1 MASILEV
8 IRGKRRIAR
17 LILDEEVVD
26 DDFVF
31 VIACNTIHTG
41 KAMKIAPNAKFDD
54 GKIDLIIVRNTS
66 RTELLKLFP
75 KPSISFLSV
84 ESIKFSFNNHILY
97 IFVFFDGLSVAS
109 SSLFGFF
116 FPKLFSDIFGANFG
130 GNDLVWL
137 KFVLLPGVAI
147 NVLLM
152 FFALTKNRPGILL
165 SNILRVFT
173 TVSYLFMW
181 GEATIIRSLL
191 NLIIIHH
198 VIVVTTTFV
207 LYFKK
212 EDNTTSEELNSI

>member
-1 MASILEV
+1 MLPSIAFLWLEV
-8 IRGKRRIAR
+8 
-17 LILDEEVVD
+17 
-26 DDFVF
+26 
-31 VIACNTIHTG
+31 
-41 KAMKIAPNAKFDD
+41 
-54 GKIDLIIVRNTS
+54 
-66 RTELLKLFP
+66 LL
-75 KPSISFLSV
+75 SFLFGKYPS
-84 ESIKFSFNNHILY
+84 SR
-97 IFVFFDGLSVAS
+97 LSVNGIGVFSEANLKIGAS
-109 SSLFGFF
+109 RCS
-116 FPKLFSDIFGANFG
+116 KHFSDIFGANFE

-212 EDNTTSEELNSI
+212 VDNTTSEELNSI

>member
-1 MASILEV
+1 
-8 IRGKRRIAR
+8 
-17 LILDEEVVD
+17 
-26 DDFVF
+26 
-31 VIACNTIHTG
+31 
-41 KAMKIAPNAKFDD
+41 MK
-54 GKIDLIIVRNTS
+54 
-66 RTELLKLFP
+66 
-75 KPSISFLSV
+75 
-84 ESIKFSFNNHILY
+84 KFSLLY

-116 FPKLFSDIFGANFG
+116 FPKLFSDIFGANFQ

-191 NLIIIHH
+191 NLITVSYTHL
-198 VIVVTTTFV
+198 TLPT
-207 LYFKK
+207 KA
-212 EDNTTSEELNSI
+212 

>member
-1 MASILEV
+1 
-8 IRGKRRIAR
+8 
-17 LILDEEVVD
+17 
-26 DDFVF
+26 
-31 VIACNTIHTG
+31 
-41 KAMKIAPNAKFDD
+41 MK
-54 GKIDLIIVRNTS
+54 KISL
-66 RTELLKLFP
+66 
-75 KPSISFLSV
+75 
-84 ESIKFSFNNHILY
+84 LY
-97 IFVFFDGLSVAS
+97 IFVFFDGLSVAT

-116 FPKLFSDIFGANFG
+116 FPKVFSDIFGANFE

-137 KFVLLPGVAI
+137 KFVLLPGIAI

-181 GEATIIRSLL
+181 GDATVIRSLL

-198 VIVVTTTFV
+198 IIVVTITFI

-212 EDNTTSEELNSI
+212 EDNTTPEELNSI

>member
-1 MASILEV
+1 
-8 IRGKRRIAR
+8 
-17 LILDEEVVD
+17 
-26 DDFVF
+26 
-31 VIACNTIHTG
+31 
-41 KAMKIAPNAKFDD
+41 MK
-54 GKIDLIIVRNTS
+54 
-66 RTELLKLFP
+66 
-75 KPSISFLSV
+75 
-84 ESIKFSFNNHILY
+84 KFSLLY

-152 FFALTKNRPGILL
+152 FFALTKNRRGILL
-165 SNILRVFT
+165 SNFLRVFT
-173 TVSYLFMW
+173 TVSYLF
-181 GEATIIRSLL
+181 
-191 NLIIIHH
+191 IIHH

-212 EDNTTSEELNSI
+212 ENTTNSKKSNSI